1 MDTRVSLLRG
11 KGRGEGQDGRD
22 SEEGNVGRGRGEEW
36 LLPARRVFCVGA
48 LGFATLAAILAMGVY
63 WKGYAAGVRVQQQS
77 AEMRARLS
85 DDDRTS
91 SAVVENGDLLGKGD
105 AKPVGHFPWPHPRRK
120 PTVLLISADGFR
132 WDYVKKVPTP
142 NIHRLINEGTSA
154 DGGIIP
160 VFPSVTFPN
169 HYSIVTGLYP
179 QHHGIINQKFVDPDT
194 GKKFRPGVVDP
205 SFWVGEPIWETATR
219 QGIRA
224 ATYYWP
230 GADVT
235 RKHWQCGNAYCHFFN
250 YSTPLEERVDTT
262 LAYFDMPESERPQL
276 INLYLGEPD
285 AAGHQWGSDAPQ
297 VNEKIALVDQ
307 MIGRLLAGLEQR
319 RVLDDTHVIMLADHG
334 MLTVCGKKS
343 VYLADLSPRF
353 KDPETQSWMDTM
365 TPLLALRPPP
375 EVDVNALLEEMK
387 SNLPTAEN
395 GELLQLFLRE
405 NTPPRLHYSN
415 NSRIAPLLGLI
426 AEGFGIRIERGDEHV
441 YLGQHG
447 FDNNVSAMRA
457 FFAAR
462 GPRFAPGRRVP
473 SFRNL
478 EVYNIVCNILGMRP
492 NPNNGSWAFANN
504 FLLWPHSQDSEAS
517 LVPEN
522 S

>member
-11 KGRGEGQDGRD
+11 RERGEEHNGREEDGVERA
-22 SEEGNVGRGRGEEW
+22 RGEW

-63 WKGYAAGVRVQQQS
+63 WMGFAAGVRQS
-77 AEMRARLS
+77 SESGPSQYQSISGA
-85 DDDRTS
+85 D
-91 SAVVENGDLLGKGD
+91 GDLPEGN
-105 AKPVGHFPWPHPRRK
+105 AKPVGHWPWRRK

-132 WDYVKKVPTP
+132 WDYVKKVDTP

-179 QHHGIINQKFVDPDT
+179 ENHGIINQKFVDPDT
-194 GKKFRPGVVDP
+194 GGKFRPGVVDP
-205 SFWVGEPIWETATR
+205 KFWVGEPIWETATK

-235 RKHWQCGNAYCHFFN
+235 RNDWECGNTYCHLFN
-250 YSTPLEERVDTT
+250 STKPFEERVDTT

-276 INLYLGEPD
+276 ITLYFNEPD
-285 AAGHQWGSDAPQ
+285 ATGHQWGSDAPQ

-307 MIGRLLAGLEQR
+307 MIGRLLTGLEQR
-319 RVLDDTHVIMLADHG
+319 RVLDDTHIIMLADHG
-334 MLTVCGKKS
+334 MLTICGLKS
-343 VYLADLSPRF
+343 VYLSDLSPRF
-353 KDPETQSWMDTM
+353 KDPETEAWMDTM
-365 TPLLALRPPP
+365 TPLLALHPPP
-375 EVDVNALLEEMK
+375 EVDVKALLDEMK
-387 SNLPTAEN
+387 GNLPTAEN
-395 GELLQLFLRE
+395 GELLSLFLRE
-405 NTPPRLHYSN
+405 DTPPRLHYSN
-415 NSRIAPLLGLI
+415 NSRIAPLLGI
-426 AEGFGIRIERGDEHV
+426 VAEGFGIRMERGDNNV
-441 YLGQHG
+441 WLGQHG
-447 FDNNVSAMRA
+447 YDNNVSAMRA

-473 SFRNL
+473 PFRNL
-478 EVYNIVCNILGMRP
+478 EVYNIICNILGMKP
-492 NPNNGSWAFANN
+492 NPNNGSLAFSKR
-504 FLLWPHSQDSEAS
+504 FLLRPHSEDSQQ
-517 LVPEN
+517 
-522 S
+522 